1 MKNSVMTG
9 NKYLVNKVM
18 DSIRITFLGGK
29 FDLFKARIQLANFSN
44 EDILNNAAVV
54 LSEYHI

>member
-18 DSIRITFLGGK
+18 DSIKITFLGGK
-29 FDLFKARIQLANFSN
+29 FDLFKTRIQLANFSN

>member
-1 MKNSVMTG
+1 MTG
-9 NKYLVNKVM
+9 NKYLINKVM
-18 DSIRITFLGGK
+18 DSIKITFLGGK

-44 EDILNNAAVV
+44 EDILNSAAVV

>member
-1 MKNSVMTG
+1 MTG
-9 NKYLVNKVM
+9 NKYLINKVM
-18 DSIRITFLGGK
+18 YSIKITFLGGK
-29 FDLFKARIQLANFSN
+29 FDPFKTKIQLVNFSN